1 MSRIYYFCWI
11 KIVPE
16 VLDEMF
22 LSVSIQLK
30 LLVSDL
36 SILRAGKRISGSLHI
51 FLGPLSSLIS
61 KDSRN
66 LQTLNHH
73 FYL

>member
-1 MSRIYYFCWI
+1 MSRIYYFYWI

-30 LLVSDL
+30 LLVSDV
-36 SILRAGKRISGSLHI
+36 SILRAGKLISGSLHI
-51 FLGPLSSLIS
+51 FLGPLIS
-61 KDSRN
+61 MDSRN

>member
-11 KIVPE
+11 KIVLE

-30 LLVSDL
+30 LLVSDV
-36 SILRAGKRISGSLHI
+36 SILRAGKLISGSLHI
-51 FLGPLSSLIS
+51 FLGPLIS
-61 KDSRN
+61 MDSRN